1 VAQRVYVAL
10 SLARSATSGDMQIL
24 PVLEWLYESA
34 ACVIQQRTPQLE
46 LLPEGERDGRVH

>member
-1 VAQRVYVAL
+1 VYVAL

-24 PVLEWLYESA
+24 PALEWLYESA

-46 LLPEGERDGRVH
+46 LLPEGERTSRGH